1 MENIRHKRRRKR
13 EENVWIKR
21 REGKNITYEQ
31 YKRHEEVGKEGDA
44 DVKKRWGDTV
54 KRGGEEEVENRMEG
68 VWGKTK

>member
-1 MENIRHKRRRKR
+1 M
-13 EENVWIKR
+13 
-21 REGKNITYEQ
+21 KN
-31 YKRHEEVGKEGDA
+31 EEVGKGGDA